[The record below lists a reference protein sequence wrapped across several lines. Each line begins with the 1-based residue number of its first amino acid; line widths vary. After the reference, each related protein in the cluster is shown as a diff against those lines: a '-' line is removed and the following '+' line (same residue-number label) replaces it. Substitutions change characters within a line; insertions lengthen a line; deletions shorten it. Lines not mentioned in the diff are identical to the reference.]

1 MATSTS
7 PSGLRLIDTCV
18 NLQDTMFQGIYN
30 DKQKH
35 EPDWESIKER
45 AAVNGVEKM
54 IGVSGS
60 LEDSRQS
67 LAVAQ
72 QNSNIFSTVG
82 VHPTRCNEFEES
94 GDAEAHLEAL
104 AALVGEGGANVV
116 AIGEIGLDYDREHF
130 CARDV
135 QMKFFERQLDLAKRC
150 QLPVIFHNRNT
161 NGDFEEV
168 VKRRRGDFT
177 TGIVHSFTGTREEML
192 ELCALGLY
200 IGING
205 CGLRTQELLDMVAAI
220 PMEKLVVETDAP
232 WCGIKAS
239 HASSAHVSTKFAEVK
254 KEKFVLGCMVKD
266 RNEPAKVLEVVEV
279 IASIKG
285 VDVSIVAQATYQ
297 NTLAILFSGV
307 QSAPIVT
314 TT

>member
-1 MATSTS
+1 MG
-7 PSGLRLIDTCV
+7 GLGELTVVKYERL
-18 NLQDTMFQGIYN
+18 
-30 DKQKH
+30 
-35 EPDWESIKER
+35 
-45 AAVNGVEKM
+45 GVC
-54 IGVSGS
+54 G
-60 LEDSRQS
+60 DR
-67 LAVAQ
+67 
-72 QNSNIFSTVG
+72 
-82 VHPTRCNEFEES
+82 FEES

-104 AALVGEGGANVV
+104 AVLVGEGGANVV

-135 QMKFFERQLDLAKRC
+135 QMKFFERQLDVAKRC

-161 NGDFEEV
+161 KGDFEEV

-205 CGLRTQELLDMVAAI
+205 CGLRSQELLDMVAAI

-239 HASSAHVSTKFAEVK
+239 HASSTHVSTKFAQVK

-314 TT
+314 SR